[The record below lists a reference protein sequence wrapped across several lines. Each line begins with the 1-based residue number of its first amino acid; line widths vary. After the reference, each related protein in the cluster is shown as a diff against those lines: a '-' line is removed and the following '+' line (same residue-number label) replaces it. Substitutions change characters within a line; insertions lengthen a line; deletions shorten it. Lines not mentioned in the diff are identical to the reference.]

1 MVASEVASVD
11 PLSEVAMEAESDPA
25 SDVTPA
31 FEVLPA
37 SEVKPASEV
46 ADPTAESVVVSYKTI
61 ADPETSFP
69 VKA

>member
-1 MVASEVASVD
+1 
-11 PLSEVAMEAESDPA
+11 MEAESDPA